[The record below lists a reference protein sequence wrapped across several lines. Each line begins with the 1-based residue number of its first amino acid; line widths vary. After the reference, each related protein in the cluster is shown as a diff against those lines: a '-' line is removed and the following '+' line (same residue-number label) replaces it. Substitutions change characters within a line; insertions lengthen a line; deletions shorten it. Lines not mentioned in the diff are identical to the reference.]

1 MLRRE
6 ALARQHGE
14 GVLCASS
21 ATRWWCDA
29 IIFRRIGA
37 MPRWWCDAIIFRR
50 IGARPTPWCDA
61 IIMER
66 VGVKPKNVV
75 V

>member
-1 MLRRE
+1 MLRHE

-14 GVLCASS
+14 GVARVSS

-37 MPRWWCDAIIFRR
+37 MPTAWCDAIV
-50 IGARPTPWCDA
+50 
-61 IIMER
+61 IMER
-66 VGVKPKNVV
+66 VGVKPKNVAV
-75 V
+75 